1 MRRKSDRKIILLF
14 ALVGILLLGFLIYR
28 VNKDFLS
35 KNANKKQIDSIEYYG
50 YTLTKSDTDIYKSTF
65 KELSKVLNNKP
76 IDNTEYAKLISKL
89 FIIDL
94 YTLNN
99 KLSSTDIGGLEF
111 LHKDL
116 RDNFKENMGAT
127 LYKYVESNLDGKRKQ
142 ELPIVKEVTI
152 SDVFET
158 KYTYNK
164 KEYNASC
171 KIYNKVDNAF
181 LK

>member
-1 MRRKSDRKIILLF
+1 MKKKNDRKIILLF
-14 ALVGILLLGFLIYR
+14 VVVGLLLFGFLIYR
-28 VNKDFLS
+28 VNKDFFS

-50 YTLTKSDTDIYKSTF
+50 YTLTKSDTDIYKTTF
-65 KELSKVLNNKP
+65 KELTKVLNEKP
-76 IDNTEYAKLISKL
+76 IDNTLYAKLISTIKILKKLISKL

-94 YTLNN
+94 YTLDN

-116 RDNFKENMGAT
+116 RDNFKENMGSS

-142 ELPIVKEVTI
+142 ELPVVKDVTI

-164 KEYNASC
+164 NE
-171 KIYNKVDNAF
+171 
-181 LK
+181 